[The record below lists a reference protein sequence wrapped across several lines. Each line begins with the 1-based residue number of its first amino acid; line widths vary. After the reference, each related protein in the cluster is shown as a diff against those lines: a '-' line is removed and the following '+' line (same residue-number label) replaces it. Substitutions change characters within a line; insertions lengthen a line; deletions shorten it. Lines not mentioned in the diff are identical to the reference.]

1 LSLPRRIRFGIPLL
15 PSMLPSAVKVNNLD
29 DVRSES
35 RPEDEEQGVVVS
47 ASMVG
52 NVFLCQLSLVIFM
65 ARSKV
70 KEVI

>member
-1 LSLPRRIRFGIPLL
+1 
-15 PSMLPSAVKVNNLD
+15 MLPSAVKVNNLD